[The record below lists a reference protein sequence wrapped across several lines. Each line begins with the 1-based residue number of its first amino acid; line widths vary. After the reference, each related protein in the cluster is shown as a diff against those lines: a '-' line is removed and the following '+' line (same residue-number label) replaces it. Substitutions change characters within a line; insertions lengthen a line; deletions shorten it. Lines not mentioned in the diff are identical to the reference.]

1 MANYTLNYNSTT
13 GDVLVQSKGDKKVSG
28 YTQVDTFTFTPM
40 TQGKYG
46 LEGKDGALYT
56 VVFGVVEENKASLGM
71 PDIVNMQKV
80 TLNQDTNYI
89 PLTAISI
96 SPASATL
103 AAKGTQASTVTFDP
117 VNASNDVVNFA
128 SNNKAVATV
137 HTTTGLITGVATG
150 KATITGTSEDGS
162 FTDTVVITVS

>member
-1 MANYTLNYNSTT
+1 MCSSSPRAT
-13 GDVLVQSKGDKKVSG
+13 KKVSG

-40 TQGKYG
+40 TQGRYG

-103 AAKGTQASTVTFDP
+103 AAKGYP
-117 VNASNDVVNFA
+117 
-128 SNNKAVATV
+128 
-137 HTTTGLITGVATG
+137 GVDRDFRSG
-150 KATITGTSEDGS
+150 ECVQRRGQFCQQQQGRGHRPSRRPG
-162 FTDTVVITVS
+162 